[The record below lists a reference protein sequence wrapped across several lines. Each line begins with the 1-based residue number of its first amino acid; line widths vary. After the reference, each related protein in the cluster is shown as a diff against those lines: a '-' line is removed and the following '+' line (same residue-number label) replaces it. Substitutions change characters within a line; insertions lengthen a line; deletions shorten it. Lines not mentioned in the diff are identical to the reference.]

1 MACDPITLIENAYR
15 PAPDALAW
23 LRAHA
28 RAIIEPFDVDALG
41 ALSYFMQ
48 GFEPQEIGYEASGD
62 LDLGAATV
70 QELVGR
76 SYASVTSVEMMQRTL
91 LAIGAPGVHT
101 LVETIGGVMPVTHEL
116 LPMALSDSPAVMIP
130 TGDGR
135 VGVVA
140 TITHQPQPIDVE
152 THALWERVAL
162 HLAAACRLA
171 GRAADPEADDV
182 EAVVDPGG
190 RVRHARGAAQSA
202 RAREQ
207 LRDAARQMDAART
220 RKGRAD
226 AMKALDLW
234 QGLLAGRWSLV
245 DHFDTDGRRFLL
257 ARQNDPDAPT
267 AGTLAR
273 RQRQVAFYASVGWS
287 LKQIGFAL
295 GLAESTV
302 SRHLSLALDKL
313 GMRSRADL
321 VRITSEMA
329 RVAAIRMLS
338 PRA

>member
-1 MACDPITLIENAYR
+1 
-15 PAPDALAW
+15 
-23 LRAHA
+23 
-28 RAIIEPFDVDALG
+28 
-41 ALSYFMQ
+41 
-48 GFEPQEIGYEASGD
+48 
-62 LDLGAATV
+62 
-70 QELVGR
+70 
-76 SYASVTSVEMMQRTL
+76 
-91 LAIGAPGVHT
+91 
-101 LVETIGGVMPVTHEL
+101 
-116 LPMALSDSPAVMIP
+116 
-130 TGDGR
+130 
-135 VGVVA
+135 VA
-140 TITHQPQPIDVE
+140 TNTHQPLPIDAD
-152 THALWERVAL
+152 TRALWERVAL

-182 EAVVDPGG
+182 EAIVDPGG
-190 RVRHARGAAQSA
+190 RVRHARGVAEGA
-202 RAREQ
+202 RARQ
-207 LRDAARQMDAART
+207 LLRDAVRQMDAART

-257 ARQNDPDAPT
+257 ARQNDPDAPA

-313 GMRSRADL
+313 GMRSRSDL
-321 VRITSEMA
+321 VRVTSEMA
-329 RVAAIRMLS
+329 RAAATRMLS
-338 PRA
+338 PPA